1 MSKKYNNPDPSLNL
15 DSKTSEAIRI
25 LVEEG
30 LLEPLLV
37 ELKNS
42 LEAEETHNS
51 TKPSGIKFDP
61 LKEDLIR
68 RGFTAEEA
76 EEWLQ
81 ML

>member
-37 ELKNS
+37 DLKTLSKLKSLKIQPNQVELNS
-42 LEAEETHNS
+42 IQSRKT
-51 TKPSGIKFDP
+51 
-61 LKEDLIR
+61 
-68 RGFTAEEA
+68 
-76 EEWLQ
+76 
-81 ML
+81 

>member
-37 ELKNS
+37 DLKTLSKLKS
-42 LEAEETHNS
+42 LKIQQ
-51 TKPSGIKFDP
+51 TK
-61 LKEDLIR
+61 R
-68 RGFTAEEA
+68 N
-76 EEWLQ
+76 
-81 ML
+81 